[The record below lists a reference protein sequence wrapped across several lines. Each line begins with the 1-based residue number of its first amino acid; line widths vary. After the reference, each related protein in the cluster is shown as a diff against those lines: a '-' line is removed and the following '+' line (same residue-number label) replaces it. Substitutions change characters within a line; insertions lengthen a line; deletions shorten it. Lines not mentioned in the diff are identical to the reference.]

1 MKQRRGLGG
10 TTTKLAFEVWK
21 YYGGIGG
28 DDKDK
33 MIQIVTWL
41 LGFSSLIIG
50 FLCQRQANG
59 TSGER
64 FLLAVLG
71 MLISFSGSL
80 HSASVPGGYATW
92 ELGPSRIKSPRTM
105 GGENRNQTTTPLRRS
120 KPTGRPRFPC
130 ATPNRVRINL
140 PMFFGSSLLFPFCL
154 LLFISGFWSTR
165 FDQPGALPAA
175 PKQTLLLTRRP
186 RGHAWERSK
195 DVGY

>member
-1 MKQRRGLGG
+1 M
-10 TTTKLAFEVWK
+10 
-21 YYGGIGG
+21 
-28 DDKDK
+28 
-33 MIQIVTWL
+33 TWL
-41 LGFSSLIIG
+41 LLFVSLIIG

-59 TSGER
+59 TSGQRARSQCSACSFR
-64 FLLAVLG
+64 FLAAFTALLYWEASPLG
-71 MLISFSGSL
+71 NWGDRGLNRQ
-80 HSASVPGGYATW
+80 
-92 ELGPSRIKSPRTM
+92 ELLVART
-105 GGENRNQTTTPLRRS
+105 ETRLQPLCRRS

-140 PMFFGSSLLFPFCL
+140 PMFFGFSLLFPFCL